1 MLTQRILA
9 FSLIGGEWV
18 LWLLVGL
25 SLVSFAVLFD
35 RVIFYLRTRES
46 LPNIEPKLIQALGN
60 DDIDAARS
68 TLSGDGL
75 VRNVL
80 RAGVDV
86 IAQGK
91 ESSAVEQ
98 AMLGALAREK
108 SRYESRL
115 NILGTI
121 GNNAP
126 FVGLFGTVLGIILAF
141 NQLGK
146 LDASQASSN
155 QLVMGAISEALV
167 ATGVGIAVAIPA
179 VAAFNWAKSHVGG
192 RLKDAEALMRAV
204 LAGRGARVATTT
216 TGGRS

>member
-1 MLTQRILA
+1 
-9 FSLIGGEWV
+9 V
-18 LWLLVGL
+18 LLDR
-25 SLVSFAVLFD
+25 VLF
-35 RVIFYLRTRES
+35 FARTRES
-46 LPNIEPKLIQALGN
+46 LREIEPRLISALGS
-60 DDIDAARS
+60 DDIVAARS

-75 VRNVL
+75 IRNVL

-86 IAQGK
+86 IALGK
-91 ESSAVEQ
+91 DPAAIEQ

-141 NQLGK
+141 HQLGK

-155 QLVMGAISEALV
+155 ALVMGAISEALV

-179 VAAFNWAKSHVGG
+179 VASFNWAKSHVSA
-192 RLKDAEALMRAV
+192 RLKEAEALMRAV
-204 LAGRGARVATTT
+204 LAGRGARLAPQ
-216 TGGRS
+216 GR